1 MFYFISV
8 SITVAVIFESLLLC
22 VKDMN
27 EPASFV
33 DGTVGGKCLGDPIY
47 DDPPYMPRKIR
58 FLSLFFTA

>member
-1 MFYFISV
+1 M
-8 SITVAVIFESLLLC
+8 IFDFLLC

-33 DGTVGGKCLGDPIY
+33 DGTVGGNCLGPAIF

-58 FLSLFFTA
+58 FLFLGYKSLSSLVSPHPC